1 MTSLPERAI
10 LEAGIGR
17 VAVLGVAAGAVLP
30 YAILVRFGDQ
40 RVAGWAD
47 AHRVAGDR
55 TWEWLAFLGS
65 PVAWSIACILGFGV
79 AAGLVWQN
87 TARWIGLMAICVVWA
102 GLVNIAVG
110 GAAAGAAT
118 AGAMACAIGLWQP
131 RAWPFAAALAVLV
144 ATGRMV
150 TLGLPASHMLAT
162 GVLGA
167 LGPLVV
173 EFAWHT
179 VDPAGPPR
187 RGAPMRS

>member
-1 MTSLPERAI
+1 
-10 LEAGIGR
+10 
-17 VAVLGVAAGAVLP
+17 
-30 YAILVRFGDQ
+30 
-40 RVAGWAD
+40 
-47 AHRVAGDR
+47 
-55 TWEWLAFLGS
+55 
-65 PVAWSIACILGFGV
+65 
-79 AAGLVWQN
+79 
-87 TARWIGLMAICVVWA
+87 
-102 GLVNIAVG
+102 
-110 GAAAGAAT
+110 
-118 AGAMACAIGLWQP
+118 LWQP

-162 GVLGA
+162 GLLGA

>member
-1 MTSLPERAI
+1 
-10 LEAGIGR
+10 
-17 VAVLGVAAGAVLP
+17 
-30 YAILVRFGDQ
+30 
-40 RVAGWAD
+40 
-47 AHRVAGDR
+47 
-55 TWEWLAFLGS
+55 
-65 PVAWSIACILGFGV
+65 
-79 AAGLVWQN
+79 
-87 TARWIGLMAICVVWA
+87 
-102 GLVNIAVG
+102 
-110 GAAAGAAT
+110 
-118 AGAMACAIGLWQP
+118 MACAIGLWQP

-162 GVLGA
+162 GLLGA